1 MSLIGAF
8 LAVQA
13 TNELANSA
21 LPDAPVRPDPPKR
34 RPGRRLIDAAARI
47 VQGIRASAPAGR
59 SVGRVL
65 AVRRGAGRP
74 AADDGPGRVWESPET
89 SA

>member
-34 RPGRRLIDAAARI
+34 QPGRQLIGAAARI
-47 VQGIRASAPAGR
+47 VQGVRASAPAGR
-59 SVGRVL
+59 TVGRVPAAL
-65 AVRRGAGRP
+65 RGADRP
-74 AADDGPGRVWESPET
+74 AADDGPGRIWQSPET